1 MIAFVSL
8 FLIFFLEATT
18 FLPREKAFFFYS
30 LLGGIYFLEKELR
43 KEKIKNNQL
52 IFIFYLLFLLLAFIS
67 FLFSVDKINSI
78 NHFIFYLSAFFVF
91 LIGVN
96 EAEFF
101 EKNFKKILV
110 VFSALL
116 CFFSLLPNSLFEAT
130 AYQLIIPLYGNHN
143 HLGDFLGLTIIYIIH
158 DLINKKDKKELWLLV
173 FFLLFFLLSFSRSAY
188 LDLLIILFFLLKKP
202 KKFFWLIFLVFIFF
216 IFSQQELYRSWPF
229 SAAYP
234 FITEKLYFQPRSF
247 LSGRPEYFS
256 QAIKGFLEKP
266 VFGWGLGNFIYP
278 SNKYVSEESQ
288 QVISALN
295 LPLTVLTETGIFG
308 FLAFIGFWLAI
319 IKKIDF
325 GKKPCYYLFFYLYLN
340 FLTDYTYAIYGMY
353 LLLFLLAG
361 AMIKTEKEKDF
372 YLYPFFAIITLF
384 FIFLKLT
391 GEIFLLSGQPALA
404 LRFFLYQHQGYQ
416 QLIIQAY
423 GNGEINKAKKIAAD
437 YLNQSSFYNFES
449 AVFLSDFYQQIGED
463 KKALEG
469 LKFYLENNR
478 FPNFDL
484 VKQAYLLAKKLRGK
498 KYADNFFTPIF
509 NNLKTTFRLNQS
521 FEDEVYQFC
530 FEENILVCRFHHFYA
545 PQPNTKEESKDK
557 PVKAVYTFNN
567 EGFNERFNYPQK
579 KQKGVFR
586 ILVLG
591 DGNAF
596 GFLVNTKDNWSE
608 KMENLFN
615 QNGKKAEVINASYH
629 SYDLAHAIERYRQQ
643 GKKYSPDLI
652 IFMNNNFYRINEIFL
667 PITKKYRYLE
677 KSASERERLRKEEK
691 YFPSWE
697 LAWEEYLKKVKDD
710 EVYQKQRQYLDEFFS
725 QIKTPVVFIS
735 LYEISEPIK
744 DYLQTKENV
753 KIFELL
759 DFPKNKDYYYK
770 DLPGVISPYG
780 HTQLAQRIYS
790 LLGESSQ

>member
-1 MIAFVSL
+1 
-8 FLIFFLEATT
+8 
-18 FLPREKAFFFYS
+18 
-30 LLGGIYFLEKELR
+30 LEKELR

-52 IFIFYLLFLLLAFIS
+52 IFIFYLLFLLSAFIS

-78 NHFIFYLSAFFVF
+78 NHFIFYLSTFFVF

-96 EAEFF
+96 EGEFF
-101 EKNFKKILV
+101 EKNFKKILI
-110 VFSALL
+110 VFSVLL
-116 CFFSLLPNSLFEAT
+116 CFFSLLPKSFFEAT
-130 AYQLIIPLYGNHN
+130 AYQLIIPIYGNHN
-143 HLGDFLGLTIIYIIH
+143 HLGDFLGLTIIYIIY

-202 KKFFWLIFLVFIFF
+202 KKFLWLMFLVFIFF

-295 LPLTVLTETGIFG
+295 LPLTILTETGIFG

-404 LRFFLYQHQGYQ
+404 LRFFPYQHQGYQ

-509 NNLKTTFRLNQS
+509 NNLKTTFWLNQS

-545 PQPNTKEESKDK
+545 PQPNTKEESKNE

-579 KQKGVFR
+579 KQKGVLR

-608 KMENLFN
+608 KMEDLFN

-667 PITKKYRYLE
+667 PITKKYRYLD
-677 KSASERERLRKEEK
+677 KSASERERLRKEGK

-697 LAWEEYLKKVKDD
+697 LAWEEYLKKVKDG

-735 LYEISEPIK
+735 LYEISKPIK

-759 DFPKNKDYYYK
+759 DFPKNKDYFYK

-780 HTQLAQRIYS
+780 HTQLAQMIYS